1 MVTQPEITTRPAA
14 SRVATAMET
23 PAVLAAIS
31 RATESSA
38 HGASSVRCRVACTVA
53 KCSGRG
59 VSCSGA
65 SGSHL
70 RPTSAMKA
78 SPASRNV
85 PPTGRNS
92 KNPNG
97 GSPCWPRG
105 SRAMRL
111 RGPEISVRL
120 PPSRVPSAGGRSRRQ
135 GLIRASRAAAM
146 AAGSNT
152 AMAPMLFITP
162 ESSPAVSTKA
172 TVSRSS
178 LGPASASTRRPS
190 LVAAPVRS
198 SPALRTNTA
207 AMAMR
212 AGDPNPASPVFRETV
227 PETNNARRAS
237 RATASGRQRPA
248 ANAAAAA
255 ISSASVNRAAADTRS
270 GSEALNRHGHSLAAG
285 ETDGGHAASR
295 LVAGHGVQQGGQ
307 DTGAAAPDG
316 VAQRDRSAVDVD
328 AIERDAEITAHA
340 EDNGGKCF
348 VDLKQIHILFPP
360 AHLLE
365 QAFRGLGGGDGEPF
379 RCHRRAGLPHDPGQ
393 GLPSPPLRHLLGGQ
407 HHRGRAVADATGV
420 TRRHGPALLK
430 GRSQGGELVEVD
442 AARLFVF
449 CDELRRALRVG
460 DLHGHDLLGKLAPV
474 HGTERSRVT
483 AAGGIDLLLAREP
496 RHPPHRFPPV
506 SPMH

>member
-1 MVTQPEITTRPAA
+1 
-14 SRVATAMET
+14 MET

-38 HGASSVRCRVACTVA
+38 HGASSVRCRAACTFA

-59 VSCSGA
+59 ISCSGA
-65 SGSHL
+65 SGSL
-70 RPTSAMKA
+70 WRATSGRTA

-97 GSPCWPRG
+97 GRPCWTRG
-105 SRAMRL
+105 SLAIRWL
-111 RGPEISVRL
+111 GPEISVRL
-120 PPSRVPSAGGRSRRQ
+120 PPSRVPSASGRSRRE
-135 GLIRASRAAAM
+135 GLILASRAAAM

-172 TVSRSS
+172 TVNRSS
-178 LGPASASTRRPS
+178 LGPASARTRRPS
-190 LVAAPVRS
+190 LAATPVRS

-207 AMAMR
+207 AMATR

-227 PETNNARRAS
+227 PETSNARSAS

-270 GSEALNRHGHSLAAG
+270 GSEALHRHGHSLAAR

-295 LVAGHGVQQGGQ
+295 LVAGHGVQQRGQ
-307 DTGAAAPDG
+307 DSGAAAPDG
-316 VAQRDRSAVDVD
+316 VTERDRTAMDVD
-328 AIERDAEITAHA
+328 AIEGDAEITAHA
-340 EDNGGKCF
+340 EDHGRKCF
-348 VDLKQIHILFPP
+348 VDLKQIHILLPP

-365 QAFRGLGGGDGEPF
+365 QAVRGRGGGDGEPF
-379 RCHRRAGLPHDPGQ
+379 RRHRRAGLPHDPGQ
-393 GLPSPPLRHLLGGQ
+393 GFPSPALGHLLGGQ

-420 TRRHGPALLK
+420 ARRHGATLLK
-430 GRSQGGELVEVD
+430 RGSQGGELVEVD

-449 CDELRRALRVG
+449 YDELRRALGVR

-474 HGTERSRVT
+474 HGTERSSVT
-483 AAGGIDLLLAREP
+483 AAGAIIFFLPGEP
-496 RHPPHRFPPV
+496 VVSRQRFRADV
-506 SPMH
+506 HLGVFFVVGETV

>member
-1 MVTQPEITTRPAA
+1 
-14 SRVATAMET
+14 MET
-23 PAVLAAIS
+23 PAVPAAIS

-38 HGASSVRCRVACTVA
+38 HGASSVRCRAAGTFA

-97 GSPCWPRG
+97 GRPCWTRA
-105 SRAMRL
+105 SLAMRL
-111 RGPEISVRL
+111 LGPEISVRL
-120 PPSRVPSAGGRSRRQ
+120 PPSRVPSASGRSRRE
-135 GLIRASRAAAM
+135 GLILASRAAAM

-152 AMAPMLFITP
+152 AIAPMLFITP
-162 ESSPAVSTKA
+162 DSNPAVSTKA
-172 TVSRSS
+172 TVNRSS

-190 LVAAPVRS
+190 LVATPVRS

-227 PETNNARRAS
+227 PETSNARSAS

-248 ANAAAAA
+248 AN
-255 ISSASVNRAAADTRS
+255 
-270 GSEALNRHGHSLAAG
+270 
-285 ETDGGHAASR
+285 
-295 LVAGHGVQQGGQ
+295 
-307 DTGAAAPDG
+307 
-316 VAQRDRSAVDVD
+316 
-328 AIERDAEITAHA
+328 A

-365 QAFRGLGGGDGEPF
+365 QAFRGLCGGDGEPF

-393 GLPSPPLRHLLGGQ
+393 GLPSPALGHVLGGQ
-407 HHRGRAVADATGV
+407 HHGCRAVADATGV
-420 TRRHGPALLK
+420 ARRHGSTLLK
-430 GRSQGGELVEVD
+430 GRSQRGELVEVD
-442 AARLFVF
+442 AAWLFVF
-449 CDELRRALRVG
+449 CDELRRALRTR

-483 AAGGIDLLLAREP
+483 AAGEIILLLPRDPVLACQDFRAVAHVEILIGVQQPVLQDGIDDFFIA
-496 RHPPHRFPPV
+496 PPV
-506 SPMH
+506 TRAGPPQEVR

>member
-31 RATESSA
+31 RATENSA
-38 HGASSVRCRVACTVA
+38 HGASSVRCRAACTCA
-53 KCSGRG
+53 KSSGRG
-59 VSCSGA
+59 VWCSGA

-97 GSPCWPRG
+97 GRPCWTRA
-105 SRAMRL
+105 SLAMRL
-111 RGPEISVRL
+111 LGPEISVRL
-120 PPSRVPSAGGRSRRQ
+120 PPSRVPSARGRSRRE
-135 GLIRASRAAAM
+135 GLIRASRAAAT

-162 ESSPAVSTKA
+162 ESSPAASTKA
-172 TVSRSS
+172 TVHRSS
-178 LGPASASTRRPS
+178 LAPVSASTRRPR
-190 LVAAPVRS
+190 LVASPVRS

-255 ISSASVNRAAADTRS
+255 ISSASVNRVAADTRS
-270 GSEALNRHGHSLAAG
+270 GLEALNRHGHSLAAG

-295 LVAGHGVQQGGQ
+295 LVAGHGVQQRGQ
-307 DTGAAAPDG
+307 DPGAAAPDG
-316 VAQRDRSAVDVD
+316 VAQRDRPAVNVD
-328 AIERDAEITAHA
+328 AIEGDAEITAHA
-340 EDNGGKCF
+340 EDNSGKCF
-348 VDLKQIHILFPP
+348 IDLKQIHVLFPP
-360 AHLLE
+360 ADLLE
-365 QAFRGLGGGDGEPF
+365 QAFRGLCGGDGEPF
-379 RCHRRAGLPHDPGQ
+379 RRHRRAGLPHDPGQ
-393 GLPSPPLRHLLGGQ
+393 GFPSPALGHFLGGQ
-407 HHRGRAVADATGV
+407 HHGCRAVADATGV
-420 TRRHGPALLK
+420 ARRHGATLFK

-449 CDELRRALRVG
+449 CDDLRRALRTR
-460 DLHGHDLLGKLAPV
+460 DLHGRDLLGKLAPV
-474 HGTERSRVT
+474 HGTERSRV
-483 AAGGIDLLLAREP
+483 APAGEIILFLARD
-496 RHPPHRFPPV
+496 PV
-506 SPMH
+506 LACQDFRAVAHV

>member
-1 MVTQPEITTRPAA
+1 
-14 SRVATAMET
+14 MET

-31 RATESSA
+31 RATENSA
-38 HGASSVRCRVACTVA
+38 HGASSVRCRAACTCA
-53 KCSGRG
+53 KFSGRG
-59 VSCSGA
+59 VWCSGE

-97 GSPCWPRG
+97 GRPRWTRA
-105 SRAMRL
+105 SLAMRL
-111 RGPEISVRL
+111 LGPEISVRL
-120 PPSRVPSAGGRSRRQ
+120 PPSRVPSASGRSRRA
-135 GLIRASRAAAM
+135 GLMLASRAAAM
-146 AAGSNT
+146 AAGINT
-152 AMAPMLFITP
+152 PITPMLFITP
-162 ESSPAVSTKA
+162 DSNPAGSTKA
-172 TVSRSS
+172 TVNRSS

-190 LVAAPVRS
+190 LVATPVRS

-227 PETNNARRAS
+227 PETSNARSAS

-270 GSEALNRHGHSLAAG
+270 GSEPLNRHGHSFAAG
-285 ETDGGHAASR
+285 ETDGSHAASR
-295 LVAGHGVQQGGQ
+295 LVAGHGVQQRGQ

-316 VAQRDRSAVDVD
+316 VAQRDRTAVDVD
-328 AIERDAEITAHA
+328 AVEGDAEITAHA

-348 VDLKQIHILFPP
+348 VDLKQIHVLFPP

-365 QAFRGLGGGDGEPF
+365 QAFRGLGRGDGEPF
-379 RCHRRAGLPHDPGQ
+379 PCHRRAGLPHDPGQ

-430 GRSQGGELVEVD
+430 ARSQGGELVEVD

-474 HGTERSRVT
+474 HGTERSSVT
-483 AAGGIDLLLAREP
+483 AAGEIILFLARDP
-496 RHPPHRFPPV
+496 VLACQDFPAVAPIQILISV
-506 SPMH
+506 PQPLL